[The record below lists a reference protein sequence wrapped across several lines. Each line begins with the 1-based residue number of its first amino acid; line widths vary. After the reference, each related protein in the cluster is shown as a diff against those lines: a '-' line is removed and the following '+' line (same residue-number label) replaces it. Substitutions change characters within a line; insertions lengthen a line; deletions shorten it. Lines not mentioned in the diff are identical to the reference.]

1 MAAANDDASATPP
14 RRGFFERFGLLF
26 ILIGIGLGVA
36 IGVGYGQTMWLASGG
51 PERKLSELQEMLRQK
66 SPAARLEAEAAAL
79 EARAAAVTEEI
90 DALAAAFPPD
100 ARTDA
105 VVDTIVARREQIDDL
120 LREAALKRELAEERR
135 RSASDEDRGKAKRL
149 QVEIARVEKLAE
161 RSEAMR
167 ASGEAGLPAMVYEM
181 VDFAG
186 DLFLQVLKL
195 LVVPLIITSMTVG
208 ITSLGDIRNV
218 GRIGAYS
225 LLFYLLTTAL
235 AVAIGVIL
243 VVTVRPGEGGDDAFT
258 YETARIASAKEATP
272 VSTLLDV
279 FRGREG
285 EEGSGMFPSNLFL
298 AASDTNVLALI
309 VFSIVFGGALTTLG
323 RIGEPVIA
331 FFNGANEAVMKM
343 VHLVMIF
350 APIGIFG
357 LVTANIAR
365 NGGGAE
371 FLGELSRLG
380 WYVMVVAVG
389 LVVHAAALM
398 VVLACFGRNPFRYTA
413 GLARAL
419 LTAGTTSSSN
429 ATLPV
434 TMECVIE
441 NNSVSEKT
449 ASFVLPLGATVNMN
463 GTALYEAVAAI
474 FIAQSLGIE
483 LSFASLLIIFITAS
497 LAAIGAAG
505 IPEAGLVTLVMVLT
519 AVGLPASGIGM
530 ILAVDWFLD
539 RLRTTVNVYGDA
551 IGAGVIDRLIP
562 ESEPVRPLPVAAP

>member
-1 MAAANDDASATPP
+1 MPP

-26 ILIGIGLGVA
+26 ILIGIALGVA

-51 PERKLSELQEMLRQK
+51 PDRKLAELQEMLRQK
-66 SPAARLEAEAAAL
+66 SPAERLESEAAAL
-79 EARAAAVTEEI
+79 EAQAAAATKEI
-90 DALAAAFPPD
+90 DELAAAFPPD

-105 VVDTIVARREQIDDL
+105 AVDTIVARREQVDDL
-120 LREAALKRELAEERR
+120 VREAALKRELAEERR
-135 RSASDEDRGKAKRL
+135 RTASDEDRGKAERL
-149 QVEIARVEKLAE
+149 RAEIDRVEELAE
-161 RSEAMR
+161 RSRAMQ
-167 ASGEAGLPAMVYEM
+167 ANGEAGVPAMAFEF

-235 AVAIGVIL
+235 AVGIGVLL

-272 VSTLLDV
+272 LSTLLDV

-285 EEGSGMFPSNLFL
+285 EAGSGMFPSNLFL

-309 VFSIVFGGALTTLG
+309 VFSIVFGAALTTLG
-323 RIGEPVIA
+323 PIGEPVIA
-331 FFNGANEAVMKM
+331 FFRGANEAVMKM

-357 LVTANIAR
+357 LVAANIAR

-389 LVVHAAALM
+389 LLTHAAALM
-398 VVLACFGRNPFRYTA
+398 VVLACFGRNPLRYTV
-413 GLARAL
+413 GLSRAL

-441 NNSVSEKT
+441 KNRVSEKT

-483 LSFASLLIIFITAS
+483 LSFAALLIIFITAS

-551 IGAGVIDRLIP
+551 IGAGVIDRMIP
-562 ESEPVRPLPVAAP
+562 EREPARPLPVTAP

>member
-1 MAAANDDASATPP
+1 MASAHDDATAPP
-14 RRGFFERFGLLF
+14 PARGFFERFGLLF

-36 IGVGYGQTMWLASGG
+36 VGVGYGQTMWLASGG
-51 PERKLSELQEMLRQK
+51 PDRKLADLQEMLRQK
-66 SPAARLEAEAAAL
+66 SPAARLEAEATTLDAQAAAL
-79 EARAAAVTEEI
+79 TKEI
-90 DALAAAFPPD
+90 EDLAAEFSAD
-100 ARTDA
+100 ARPEA
-105 VVDTIVARREQIDDL
+105 VVDTIVARRTQIDAL
-120 LREAALKRELAEERR
+120 LREASLKRSLAEAERQN
-135 RSASDEDRGKAKRL
+135 ASDEERGKAERL
-149 QVEIARVEKLAE
+149 QAEIDRLEKLAE
-161 RSEAMR
+161 RSKAMR
-167 ASGEAGLPAMVYEM
+167 TSGEAGVPAMLFEF

-195 LVVPLIITSMTVG
+195 LVVPLIVTSMTVG

-235 AVAIGVIL
+235 AVGIGVLL
-243 VVTVRPGEGGDDAFT
+243 VVTIRPGEGGDDAFT
-258 YETARIASAKEATP
+258 YETAKIASAKDATP
-272 VSTLLDV
+272 LSTLLDV

-285 EEGSGMFPSNLFL
+285 ESGSGMFPSNLFL

-309 VFSIVFGGALTTLG
+309 VFSIVFGAALTTLG
-323 RIGEPVIA
+323 PIGEPVIA
-331 FFNGANEAVMKM
+331 FFRGANEAVMKM

-357 LVTANIAR
+357 LVAANIAR
-365 NGGGAE
+365 NGGGSE
-371 FLGELSRLG
+371 FFGELTRLG

-389 LVVHAAALM
+389 LAIHFVLLM
-398 VVLACFGRNPFRYTA
+398 VVLACFGRNPFTFTA
-413 GLARAL
+413 GLSRAL
-419 LTAGTTSSSN
+419 LTACTTASSN

-441 NNSVSEKT
+441 KNRISEKT

-483 LSFASLLIIFITAS
+483 LSLAALLIIFITAS

-505 IPEAGLVTLVMVLT
+505 IPEAGLITLVMVLT

-551 IGAGVIDRLIP
+551 IGAGVIDRLIVEEEASSP
-562 ESEPVRPLPVAAP
+562 A